1 MPVFRA
7 RNRVEILRDMVARV
21 VARSTITGLTRN
33 SVVYHILAAAADED
47 AETYFQLARL
57 RDLFSIDRATGSDLD
72 ERAREIQP
80 AVVSRQQAL
89 YATGNVVFSRP
100 GTSGTIAIP
109 AGTIVSALNPTGG
122 SVRFRTTAPGA
133 ILNLASASAP
143 VPVVALVA
151 GADGNVAASTVVQ
164 FGTRVPGVTTV
175 TNGAAFTNGRDRESD
190 EDFRA
195 RLKAWTRSLARGTV
209 AAVENA
215 VRGARLPDG
224 SRVVFSKVAEDAFR
238 PGVVRVYIDDAT
250 GSVEAFD
257 STYIAGLDTI
267 LASALGGEQRV
278 FTSARPIRDDGSFAL
293 FVNAVPQTRGT
304 SDVPGVDYILNP
316 ATGQVTFTTSSYP
329 AGLTLG
335 DAVTANYRFYTRLI
349 AEAQRIVD
357 GDPAQPTSY
366 PGYRAAGIYVQVLP
380 PQTVPQS
387 IVAGIVVADD
397 YDTALVAS
405 RVATAIQ
412 AYINGLDIGADVI
425 VAQIIEEAMRVEGM
439 VDFAITSLSGSAP
452 PVNQVILEYQVARIS
467 AAAITLA

>member
-21 VARSTITGLTRN
+21 VARSSIAGLTRN

-100 GTSGTIAIP
+100 GTTGTIAIP
-109 AGTIVSALNPTGG
+109 AGTVVAAASPTGG
-122 SVRFRTTAPGA
+122 SIRFRTTAAGS

-143 VPVVALVA
+143 VPVTALVA
-151 GADGNVAASTVVQ
+151 GADGNVVAGTVVQ
-164 FGTRVPGVTTV
+164 FVTRIPGVTTV
-175 TNGAAFTNGRDRESD
+175 TNGAAFSNGRNRESD

-209 AAVENA
+209 AAVESA

-224 SRVVFSKVAEDAFR
+224 ARVVFSKVAEDAFT

-250 GSVEAFD
+250 GSVESFD
-257 STYIAGLDTI
+257 SAYIAAPDTI
-267 LASALGGEQRV
+267 LAAALGGERRV

-293 FVNAVPQTRGT
+293 FVNAVAQTRGT
-304 SDVPGVDYILNP
+304 SDVPGV
-316 ATGQVTFTTSSYP
+316 TTSSTP
-329 AGLTLG
+329 RRGRSRSPRRATPRGL
-335 DAVTANYRFYTRLI
+335 R
-349 AEAQRIVD
+349 
-357 GDPAQPTSY
+357 S
-366 PGYRAAGIYVQVLP
+366 
-380 PQTVPQS
+380 
-387 IVAGIVVADD
+387 
-397 YDTALVAS
+397 
-405 RVATAIQ
+405 AT
-412 AYINGLDIGADVI
+412 
-425 VAQIIEEAMRVEGM
+425 
-439 VDFAITSLSGSAP
+439 P
-452 PVNQVILEYQVARIS
+452 
-467 AAAITLA
+467 